1 MTSSSSL
8 SPSSPSLPE
17 LGKEQEGFLD
27 DQQIQ
32 DILSILPH
40 RFPFL
45 LIDRVERIVASQ
57 SGVGIKAVSVC
68 EPWFQGHFPGKPIL
82 PGVLIL
88 EAMAQVA
95 SVVFAASNTMSLRKS
110 NIYFVGIDRA
120 RFRKPVYPGCILE
133 LYVEKIRE
141 RHSNDNVLWRCKG
154 EAKVGD
160 LVVADGEIM
169 AMMDK
174 GTDKSMDKGSD

>member
-1 MTSSSSL
+1 MTSSPP
-8 SPSSPSLPE
+8 PSAPKPVEAQGGSV
-17 LGKEQEGFLD
+17 D

-45 LIDRVERIVASQ
+45 LVDRVERIQASQ
-57 SGVGIKAVSVC
+57 SGVGIKAISVC
-68 EPWFQGHFPGKPIL
+68 EPWFQGHFPGRPIF

-95 SVVFAASNTMSLRKS
+95 SIVFGASNTMSLRQS

-133 LYVEKIRE
+133 LHVKKARE
-141 RHSNDNVLWRCKG
+141 RRSNGSVLWRCKG
-154 EAKVGD
+154 EAKVAGV
-160 LVVADGEIM
+160 VVADAGIM
-169 AMMDK
+169 AMMEESAD
-174 GTDKSMDKGSD
+174 

>member
-1 MTSSSSL
+1 MTSSSS
-8 SPSSPSLPE
+8 PMPRDPA
-17 LGKEQEGFLD
+17 KEQGRDLD

-45 LIDRVERIVASQ
+45 LVDRVERIKASQ
-57 SGVGIKAVSVC
+57 SGVGIKAISVC
-68 EPWFQGHFPGKPIL
+68 EPWFQGHFPGRPIF

-95 SVVFAASNTMSLRKS
+95 SIVFGASNTMSLRQR

-133 LYVEKIRE
+133 LHVKKIRE
-141 RHSNDNVLWRCKG
+141 RLSNRNVLWRCKG
-154 EAKVGD
+154 EAKVEGI
-160 LVVADGEIM
+160 VVADGEIM
-169 AMMDK
+169 AMMEKD
-174 GTDKSMDKGSD
+174 SD